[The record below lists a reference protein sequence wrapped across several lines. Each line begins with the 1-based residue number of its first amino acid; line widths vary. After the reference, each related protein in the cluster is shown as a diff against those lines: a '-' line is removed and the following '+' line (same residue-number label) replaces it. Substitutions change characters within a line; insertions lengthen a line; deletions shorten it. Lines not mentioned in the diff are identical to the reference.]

1 MHVRFFVMAVGPAAP
16 ALSVDS
22 LRQAGGEE
30 KETQDLNDGAFLG
43 AKGELSRRR

>member
-1 MHVRFFVMAVGPAAP
+1 MAVGPAAP

-22 LRQAGGEE
+22 RQAGGEE

-43 AKGELSRRR
+43 AKGELPRRR